1 MEQRNMTKLSK
12 WLRGTAAAA
21 VASIALVGFA
31 GAFSASDA
39 AAESPPAPPA
49 AFAGKVTVDGQ
60 PATSGTV
67 IQAKI
72 GTASCGVA
80 TVYSAG
86 GEARYNLEVPALEPN
101 ASPNCGVEGATVTFW
116 VGDRQATQTGTWLN
130 YQLNIVDLTV
140 VTPTPT
146 ASASVTSTPKPP
158 STGSGTMG
166 GADVSAVWLFAALG
180 LGAAAF
186 GAAGAVASRRS
197 R

>member
-12 WLRGTAAAA
+12 WLRGTAVAA

-31 GAFSASDA
+31 GVFSASDA

-60 PATSGTV
+60 AAAPGTV
-67 IQAKI
+67 IQARI
-72 GTASCGVA
+72 GSASCGVA
-80 TVYSAG
+80 TVYNAI

-101 ASPNCGVEGATVTFW
+101 ATPNCGVEGASVTFW
-116 VGDRQATQTGTWLN
+116 VGDRQATQTGSWKN
-130 YQLNIVDLTV
+130 YQLNILDLTV
-140 VTPTPT
+140 VTATVTP
-146 ASASVTSTPKPP
+146 SVTSTPKPP
-158 STGSGTMG
+158 STGSGLTG
-166 GADVSAVWLFAALG
+166 GSDVSTVWLFAALG

-186 GAAGAVASRRS
+186 GAAGAVASRRG

>member
-1 MEQRNMTKLSK
+1 MTKLSK

-21 VASIALVGFA
+21 VASIALVGYA
-31 GAFSASDA
+31 GVFSASEA

-60 PATSGTV
+60 AAVSGTV
-67 IQAKI
+67 IQARI
-72 GTASCGVA
+72 GSASCGVA

-101 ASPNCGVEGATVTFW
+101 ASPNCGVEGASVTFW
-116 VGDRQATQTGTWLN
+116 VGDRQAKETGTWLN
-130 YQLNIVDLTV
+130 YQLNIVNLTV

-146 ASASVTSTPKPP
+146 TTTTPKPP
-158 STGSGTMG
+158 STGSGVAG
-166 GADVSAVWLFAALG
+166 GSDVSTVWLFAALG